1 MTCCITNNHMFTFN
15 NQYISIVATI
25 IFPNSFKSGK
35 SREGYTTDK
44 IHTFQERGLSYDKQL
59 GSEVIY

>member
-1 MTCCITNNHMFTFN
+1 MFTFN